1 MSKGEAL
8 TQSKPRQEN
17 DVKDA
22 ALAAAANS
30 IEITDHEGVIEWVN
44 PAFTEMT
51 GYSAEEVIGKK
62 TSILKSG
69 KQNQTYYDDLWSTV
83 KTGKVWRGD
92 LINRRKNGGNYIEEM
107 TITPVVNSEDRITH
121 YIAIKQDVT
130 ARRTVENQLEETRTI
145 MNSVLNATSE
155 AMILLS
161 TDDCALWMNHA
172 FERIF
177 NVKNSQLYGKSFEEL
192 VPIFEKV
199 IQDPTFIKQRFEKA
213 QETFTETVQQVW
225 PQKRELEIYA
235 VPVSRDKMNLGRLY
249 VFRDV
254 TKERE
259 VERMKTD
266 FIHLV
271 SHEFRTPLTSIKGY
285 VEMLLDGDAGNV
297 NEDQVDF
304 LDTILRNT
312 DLLAKLVNDL
322 LEVSKLE
329 AGALKLDTQP
339 VDLSKIIK
347 EATVEMIPQIQE
359 KSQNLVIIN
368 ELEST
373 TVIGDPKKL
382 TQILL
387 NLLSNANKYTPEKG
401 KITVTTERIKD
412 MVKVTVNDNGIG
424 ISEEDQKRLFTKFFR
439 VENRETQRHPGTGLG
454 LWITKS
460 FVDMHGGTIN
470 IQSKIE
476 EGTAIS
482 FTIPAKINH

>member
-1 MSKGEAL
+1 
-8 TQSKPRQEN
+8 
-17 DVKDA
+17 
-22 ALAAAANS
+22 
-30 IEITDHEGVIEWVN
+30 
-44 PAFTEMT
+44 
-51 GYSAEEVIGKK
+51 
-62 TSILKSG
+62 
-69 KQNQTYYDDLWSTV
+69 
-83 KTGKVWRGD
+83 
-92 LINRRKNGGNYIEEM
+92 
-107 TITPVVNSEDRITH
+107 
-121 YIAIKQDVT
+121 
-130 ARRTVENQLEETRTI
+130 
-145 MNSVLNATSE
+145 
-155 AMILLS
+155 
-161 TDDCALWMNHA
+161 
-172 FERIF
+172 
-177 NVKNSQLYGKSFEEL
+177 
-192 VPIFEKV
+192 
-199 IQDPTFIKQRFEKA
+199 
-213 QETFTETVQQVW
+213 
-225 PQKRELEIYA
+225 
-235 VPVSRDKMNLGRLY
+235 
-249 VFRDV
+249 
-254 TKERE
+254 
-259 VERMKTD
+259 MKTD